1 MKTRVEFTYDQ
12 IDVIATAYVL
22 SSGLV
27 TRLNLYYPE
36 LDETDYPTSK
46 KLVDD
51 IKETAEILLL
61 EENSTPEVTFYD
73 SNN

>member
-1 MKTRVEFTYDQ
+1 MKTKVNFEYNN
-12 IDVIATAYVL
+12 IDVIASAYVL

-27 TRLNLYYPE
+27 TRLSLYYPE
-36 LDETDYPTSK
+36 LEESEYPRSK

-61 EENSTPEVTFYD
+61 EEASCPEVSFYE
-73 SNN
+73 